1 MMIFGVPVEP
11 ELQMPRALVGV
22 TSGSGSREHVRL
34 LSKSRVSPSS
44 RLTRRLEHVPQ
55 TGQFPC
61 GQIPAH
67 GDHDRTELPTPERGK
82 EMLRGVAQP
91 YGQPITRT
99 QALLGQRSRHLRR
112 SFVQFAPTDLALC
125 PVLRREEEGQLVR
138 LRTGQFTQ
146 SLPV

>member
-22 TSGSGSREHVRL
+22 TSGSGSRR
-34 LSKSRVSPSS
+34 
-44 RLTRRLEHVPQ
+44 TRQAPLEKPGIPEFEADARLEHVPQ